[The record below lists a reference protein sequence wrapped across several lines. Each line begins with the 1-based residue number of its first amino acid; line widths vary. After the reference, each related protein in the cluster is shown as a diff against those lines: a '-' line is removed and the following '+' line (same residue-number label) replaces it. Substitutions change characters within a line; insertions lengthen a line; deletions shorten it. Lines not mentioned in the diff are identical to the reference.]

1 MTTATGPGLDG
12 DGLSGSGDDLCGDDL
27 SGGELTELL
36 LRLLTDDDY
45 REHLGERGAGEL
57 ARNDAELSCLSS
69 IDQRELDYTARR
81 FRGYLWSGE
90 GAGGIAGAFPRS
102 LTLLERAGWTR
113 KRLLAGFV
121 RSPEFDGY
129 RVVPYAGEGT
139 SLEEAFA
146 TFAMSLSPE
155 PADLEAPAPAHV
167 DTPAPA
173 GLEAAE
179 SDDARTAR
187 TARTLR
193 CTLQH
198 EMLLAVFTALVHEHP
213 VAFRVGIEG
222 VMPTDNGHAVLRRYP
237 AEVLTG
243 WGTAVPGDG
252 AERWC
257 LYSAT
262 PRGVAFGPVSRRVA
276 DALSRP
282 GEPAAEKVR
291 EALRMRGIW

>member
-12 DGLSGSGDDLCGDDL
+12 DDLSDGDLSGDDL

-45 REHLGERGAGEL
+45 RERLGERGAGEL
-57 ARNDAELSCLSS
+57 ARNAAELSCLSS

-81 FRGYLWSGE
+81 FRGNLWSGE

-129 RVVPYAGEGT
+129 RVVPYAGEGS

-146 TFAMSLSPE
+146 TFAMSLSLE
-155 PADLEAPAPAHV
+155 PADVETAESADVEAPAPADV
-167 DTPAPA
+167 ET
-173 GLEAAE
+173 AE
-179 SDDARTAR
+179 SDDARMAR

-252 AERWC
+252 GEMWC

>member
-12 DGLSGSGDDLCGDDL
+12 DDLSGSGDDLCGDDL

-45 REHLGERGAGEL
+45 RERLGERGAGEL

-69 IDQRELDYTARR
+69 IDQRELVYTARR
-81 FRGYLWSGE
+81 FRGNLWSGE
-90 GAGGIAGAFPRS
+90 GVGGIAGAFPRS

-155 PADLEAPAPAHV
+155 PADVEAPAPADV
-167 DTPAPA
+167 ET
-173 GLEAAE
+173 AE

-198 EMLLAVFTALVHEHP
+198 EMLLAVFTALVQERP

-237 AEVLTG
+237 AEVLAG

-252 AERWC
+252 GEMWC

-262 PRGVAFGPVSRRVA
+262 PRGVAFGPVSGRVA

>member
-12 DGLSGSGDDLCGDDL
+12 DDL
-27 SGGELTELL
+27 SGGDLSGDELTELL

-45 REHLGERGAGEL
+45 RERLGERGAGEL

-81 FRGYLWSGE
+81 FRGNLWSGE

-155 PADLEAPAPAHV
+155 PADVATAESADVETA
-167 DTPAPA
+167 APA
-173 GLEAAE
+173 GVATAE
-179 SDDARTAR
+179 SDDARM
-187 TARTLR
+187 ARTLR

-198 EMLLAVFTALVHEHP
+198 EMLLAVFTALVQEHP

-252 AERWC
+252 GERWC

-262 PRGVAFGPVSRRVA
+262 
-276 DALSRP
+276 
-282 GEPAAEKVR
+282 
-291 EALRMRGIW
+291 